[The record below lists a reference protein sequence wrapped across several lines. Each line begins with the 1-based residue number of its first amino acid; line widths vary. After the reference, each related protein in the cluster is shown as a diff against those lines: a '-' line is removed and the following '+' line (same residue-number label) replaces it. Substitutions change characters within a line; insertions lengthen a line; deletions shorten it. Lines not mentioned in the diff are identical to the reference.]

1 MKTCLVLEGGGLR
14 GIYTAGVLDEM
25 LDDKIKV
32 DCIIAVS
39 MGSLIGINYLSKQKG
54 RALRYNLK
62 YCNDKRFMGFH
73 SLITTGNIANK
84 EFDYY
89 EIPDKLDPFD
99 YKEFKKSKTKF
110 YCTVSNLDTGKA
122 EYIEIKDCK
131 SQVEYLRAGS
141 SMPGVSKIVKIDGK
155 KYLDGGITD
164 SIPVRKAIELGYDKI
179 IVITTRPIEYRK
191 KKSKMKTIQ
200 TIYRRYDNFKKAIA
214 TRNRRYN
221 ETVEEII
228 KLEKKERL
236 FVIRPS
242 KAVKISRIEKNKD
255 RIEEQYNLGV
265 EDYHNKKN
273 ELKKYLEK

>member
-99 YKEFKKSKTKF
+99 YKEFKKSNTKF

-191 KKSKMKTIQ
+191 NKSKMKTIQ

-214 TRNRRYN
+214 TRNKRYN

-265 EDYHNKKN
+265 EDYHITIHRSRRAHV
-273 ELKKYLEK
+273 